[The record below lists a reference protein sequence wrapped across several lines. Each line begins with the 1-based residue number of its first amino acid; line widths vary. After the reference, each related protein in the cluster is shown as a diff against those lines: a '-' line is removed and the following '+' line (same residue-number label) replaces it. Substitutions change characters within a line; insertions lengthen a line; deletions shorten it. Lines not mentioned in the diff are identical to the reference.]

1 MAIQKHTRRP
11 LSPEQARS
19 QIVAGL
25 PDLSRE
31 ALNELVAFVEFLH
44 FREHTTDKLEGEA
57 IPPQTD
63 IDFDLSSFAGMLSDL
78 TPEEMQRFDD
88 AVKRRPL
95 FAGRKV
101 DL

>member
-1 MAIQKHTRRP
+1 MAIQKHTRRS

-31 ALNELVAFVEFLH
+31 ALNELVVFVEFLH
-44 FREHTTDKLEGEA
+44 FRKHATGQLEGGA
-57 IPPQTD
+57 IQPSTD
-63 IDFDLSSFAGMLSDL
+63 IDADLSSFAGMLSDL

-95 FAGRKV
+95 FAGRTV